1 MLLTNLHK
9 LNHRSERRYFNF
21 TVRQLYNLVIK
32 SITKPSQISYSDNSF
47 SFIPLD
53 QRRHSVA
60 GYVISENSKTFRGH
74 GHGSLSMAR
83 NESMRLS
90 DVKAKKKDHA
100 VTYRERLGGHLHP
113 RDMRRL
119 VIPFS
124 ATNEPELIVRRH
136 VILLNFDPLRAIILR
151 DRLFVI
157 VPDGADSILEK
168 LEARVQGLNEA
179 ECSDFDDPIVM
190 PIDPDVAQSEL
201 TPLMSQKTLD
211 NTIASQIQY
220 TENVQPS
227 DLYTTGPSSKSE
239 EEEEDGDDDDD
250 EFGQLDDD
258 EIEELECGT
267 FINLPFELLCV
278 DAVLHSA
285 IDWLASR
292 SEEVLESTQLA
303 MEQVLKPE
311 TGVGSFAQ
319 ETLRNSKNNVHE
331 METQVQGFVR
341 ALTQVLNEDED
352 MALCNLSR
360 LITHPERFIQPVSR
374 AVLEEESDEP
384 ELILVSSSVTVAI

>member
-1 MLLTNLHK
+1 
-9 LNHRSERRYFNF
+9 
-21 TVRQLYNLVIK
+21 
-32 SITKPSQISYSDNSF
+32 
-47 SFIPLD
+47 
-53 QRRHSVA
+53 
-60 GYVISENSKTFRGH
+60 
-74 GHGSLSMAR
+74 
-83 NESMRLS
+83 
-90 DVKAKKKDHA
+90 
-100 VTYRERLGGHLHP
+100 
-113 RDMRRL
+113 
-119 VIPFS
+119 
-124 ATNEPELIVRRH
+124 
-136 VILLNFDPLRAIILR
+136 
-151 DRLFVI
+151 
-157 VPDGADSILEK
+157 
-168 LEARVQGLNEA
+168 
-179 ECSDFDDPIVM
+179 
-190 PIDPDVAQSEL
+190 
-201 TPLMSQKTLD
+201 
-211 NTIASQIQY
+211 
-220 TENVQPS
+220 VQPS